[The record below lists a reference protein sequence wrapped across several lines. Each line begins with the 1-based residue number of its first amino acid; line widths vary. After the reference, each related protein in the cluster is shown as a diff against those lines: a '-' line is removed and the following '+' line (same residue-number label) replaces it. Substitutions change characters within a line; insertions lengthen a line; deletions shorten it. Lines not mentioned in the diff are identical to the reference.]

1 MEQSYKRNLQKV
13 SLLMFFYEF
22 YMCDQWH
29 QLHSVEVSRSVLFSV
44 PFFLQVRCDPE
55 VQELRQ
61 WQKEWREENSN
72 IKEKVDS
79 FWSKQMG
86 DGQEVTKT
94 ESVPKTAG
102 SSRPV
107 SRSVT
112 IRSPTTDRDSV

>member
-1 MEQSYKRNLQKV
+1 M
-13 SLLMFFYEF
+13 
-22 YMCDQWH
+22 
-29 QLHSVEVSRSVLFSV
+29 
-44 PFFLQVRCDPE
+44 RCEPE

-86 DGQEVTKT
+86 EGEGTKV

-112 IRSPTTDRDSV
+112 IRSPATDHDSV